1 MKKVHVWM
9 AAAAVTAVVGLVYA
23 ANSGAAGSNGG
34 AEVVAKVTLA
44 RPTCLVVT
52 AGESG
57 DVKDVVAKI
66 AAAIKKGDKAEA
78 RKLAETYAK
87 KADSVEDAMDLFKK
101 KDKDGIGFGSGP
113 KETDGI
119 EVKIREVARDGAKT
133 YAKDAKLYEAMGYNA
148 AAIGMI
154 ADVMTPKKDIGQKTV
169 KGWKAAIADQQEAAF
184 ALAKAKSAGDVK
196 TAATKLNNACIACHA
211 EWRK

>member
-9 AAAAVTAVVGLVYA
+9 TAAAVAAVLGLVYA
-23 ANSGAAGSNGG
+23 ATSGAAGEG
-34 AEVVAKVTLA
+34 
-44 RPTCLVVT
+44 
-52 AGESG
+52 G
-57 DVKDVVAKI
+57 DVKEVVAKI
-66 AAAIKKGDKAEA
+66 ATAIKKGDKDGA

-119 EVKIREVARDGAKT
+119 EVKIREVARDGAKN
-133 YAKDAKLYEAMGYNA
+133 YAKDAARYEAMGYNA

-169 KGWKAAIADQQEAAF
+169 KGWKMAIADQQEAAL